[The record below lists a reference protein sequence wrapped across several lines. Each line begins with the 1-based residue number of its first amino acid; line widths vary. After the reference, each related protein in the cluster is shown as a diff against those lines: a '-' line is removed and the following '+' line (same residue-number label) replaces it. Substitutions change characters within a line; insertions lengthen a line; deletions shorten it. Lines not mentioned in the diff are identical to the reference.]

1 MKGGGP
7 DDYSVPQVM
16 EYYLYRHLM
25 SMLEFYVDHGDVA
38 GGGIGKSI
46 KRKLIKFKD
55 IVGKVAKKIGQR
67 RCPGKDGT
75 QAGRRHTLPELP
87 SPGGMID
94 QNTESI
100 ENSNTPQKQS
110 R

>member
-1 MKGGGP
+1 LKGGGP

-67 RCPGKDGT
+67 RCPGI
-75 QAGRRHTLPELP
+75 GRYPGWP
-87 SPGGMID
+87 SPHTAGAAKSWGND
-94 QNTESI
+94 
-100 ENSNTPQKQS
+100 
-110 R
+110 